1 MLQKTRQSRRG
12 GRTTAAKMGNNPTK
26 EARASAQVE
35 ARPTADLATPS
46 SSSHHRPS
54 ASTVQS
60 QSSGN
65 AAESGR
71 RRGSSRHEISLF
83 RIGSAQPEPDPSDP
97 SARRETRAEREAR
110 KREKER
116 ELRAIERERSMKE
129 EGVDGGYLVTLG
141 TYTGP
146 EDFSKTVVRQLMVER
161 RLAPFWKGLQDHE
174 DSWVDNQLVALVRGE
189 PMPEPGPTPTPE
201 QLGAGKSSPERTNT
215 HGNNLTVPT
224 YTPGERPR
232 SPSNPEHSSSN
243 LFGSPP
249 SSFRT
254 RARTLVSLSTPR
266 NASQA
271 DITPTEVMLPKDP
284 YVNGRPLE
292 SFLYHNAS
300 ECPICFLYYPPY
312 LNKTRCCDQSICSE
326 CFVQIKRPDPHPPE
340 HHDDPNN
347 PNPPPA
353 PETDYELVS
362 EVATCPFCKQPEFG
376 VTYEA
381 PPFRR
386 GIVYNEH
393 HKVGNHISAM
403 SSSSSVNSQSPSAGS
418 RRRATSLAADA
429 PNVIT
434 TDIVRPD
441 WRKKLDDARAHALR
455 RAAAAT
461 ALHNAAYMLGN
472 QGEGGPRLAF
482 GRRRR
487 TLFGDPTASGSGS
500 ASDMGGLGHMSALL
514 AAADRQGSSTGGQ
527 AGAEQTSSSDLYPG
541 RGSSRRSRMEDLEE
555 LMYMEAIRLSL
566 ASAEEERKKQEKE
579 EAKKAKKEEKQRA
592 KDAKKAAKEAK
603 RRGSSAGMYATSM
616 NESQASG
623 FTGNGESSANHNRT
637 RSSSGAGK
645 GKAPVGS
652 STPSP
657 EPAAAKTPKDDPQAF
672 LEQSRAN
679 IQSTPVPV
687 PQLSP
692 VAAANISTGTTPP
705 HHRTM
710 MSRHLSSASSISSL
724 NDSQETSPNASGLHL
739 DQTSASA
746 TAAPQGPY
754 SETPP
759 ATEPMFN
766 FRSLAAVIG
775 TEEDGEGHKEG
786 SPMIEHLEH
795 APASTNTHTP
805 SPQPSPLA
813 IAEGS
818 GSPPKHGAP
827 ITPPE
832 RPLSAGERLF
842 GAMSPLPGE
851 TQRSNQARN
860 DSGNGAENDDGG
872 LLRPQ
877 ESNPYDAKHYGDIS
891 ILDTRFSSTT
901 R

>member
-1 MLQKTRQSRRG
+1 
-12 GRTTAAKMGNNPTK
+12 MGNNPTK
-26 EARASAQVE
+26 EARATAQPE
-35 ARPTADLATPS
+35 PRPTADITTPS
-46 SSSHHRPS
+46 SSSTHRPS

-60 QSSGN
+60 SGN
-65 AAESGR
+65 AENGR
-71 RRGSSRHEISLF
+71 RRGGSRHEISLF
-83 RIGSAQPEPDPSDP
+83 RIGGGAHHEPDPSDP

-174 DSWVDNQLVALVRGE
+174 DSWADNQLVALARGE
-189 PMPEPGPTPTPE
+189 PMPEPGPAPTPE
-201 QLGAGKSSPERTNT
+201 QLGASTAGKSSPERTHS
-215 HGNNLTVPT
+215 HGNSLTVPS

-266 NASQA
+266 NNSQS
-271 DITPTEVMLPKDP
+271 DMTPTEVMLPKDP
-284 YVNGRPLE
+284 YVNGQPME
-292 SFLYHNAS
+292 AFLYKNAS

-312 LNKTRCCDQSICSE
+312 LNKTRCCDQPICSE

-376 VTYEA
+376 VTYES

-386 GIVYNEH
+386 GLVYNEH
-393 HKVGNHISAM
+393 HRVGNVMSAM

-472 QGEGGPRLAF
+472 QGEGGPRISPF

-487 TLFGDPTASGSGS
+487 TFFGDVGGNDVASGRSGGEL
-500 ASDMGGLGHMSALL
+500 GGLGHMSALL
-514 AAADRQGSSTGGQ
+514 AAADRQSSTGGQ
-527 AGAEQTSSSDLYPG
+527 QGGDPSSNNDLYPG

-579 EAKKAKKEEKQRA
+579 EAKKAKKEEKQKA
-592 KDAKKAAKEAK
+592 KDAKKAAKDAK
-603 RRGSSAGMYATSM
+603 RRGSASMYSASI

-623 FTGNGESSANHNRT
+623 FNNGAGESSSMGRA
-637 RSSSGAGK
+637 RSSSGGQGK
-645 GKAPVGS
+645 GKAPAGS
-652 STPSP
+652 ATPSP
-657 EPAAAKTPKDDPQAF
+657 EPPTSKTPKEDPQAF

-679 IQSTPVPV
+679 IQSAPVPV
-687 PQLSP
+687 PSP
-692 VAAANISTGTTPP
+692 NIAAAQQTGSTPP
-705 HHRTM
+705 HRQVM
-710 MSRHLSSASSISSL
+710 RHLSSASSVSSL
-724 NDSQETSPNASGLHL
+724 NEGDSQDTSPNASGLHL
-739 DQTSASA
+739 DAPSSTAAA
-746 TAAPQGPY
+746 TAGTQGPY

-759 ATEPMFN
+759 STEPMFN

-775 TEEDGEGHKEG
+775 SEEDSDGHAKA
-786 SPMIEHLEH
+786 SPMIEHLEN
-795 APASTNTHTP
+795 APTP
-805 SPQPSPLA
+805 SPEPSPLA
-813 IAEGS
+813 EGSS
-818 GSPPKHGAP
+818 GSPPKSGMA
-827 ITPPE
+827 TPPE

-842 GAMSPLPGE
+842 GTMSPLPGE
-851 TQRSNQARN
+851 VNKGRN
-860 DSGNGAENDDGG
+860 DSGRGGEDGG
-872 LLRPQ
+872 EVGRQ

-891 ILDTRFSSTT
+891 VLDASFPSSMTR
-901 R
+901 